1 MLKTLLLIASLF
13 TLFSFKHTQAQTGS
27 NCDYM
32 NYNDGHFASV
42 NGVRLY
48 YKQFGEGKQTIL
60 LLHSAYRSM
69 ESYCEQINVL
79 STDYRVIAMD
89 TRGHGRST
97 DNDQPYT
104 YALFAS
110 DVDALLTQLG
120 VQSATLVGIG
130 DGANTAL
137 QVAMT
142 YPKKVE
148 KLVVAGA
155 NLTADSKAVSE
166 NILRS
171 VRTASAQSLDSAV
184 IRFYT
189 RFNDNPKNF
198 PIFFEKMRKLLLN
211 YPILTGEELKTIQAP
226 TLVLSGDHD
235 FILLNNTVKIFKSI
249 PKSYLCVVP
258 GAEHYIFQQNSG
270 FVNWVLL
277 DFLKKEYVPL
287 KKY

>member
-1 MLKTLLLIASLF
+1 
-13 TLFSFKHTQAQTGS
+13 
-27 NCDYM
+27 
-32 NYNDGHFASV
+32 
-42 NGVRLY
+42 
-48 YKQFGEGKQTIL
+48 
-60 LLHSAYRSM
+60 M

-79 STDYRVIAMD
+79 AASYRVIAMD

-97 DNDQPYT
+97 DNDQPYSYT
-104 YALFAS
+104 LFAS

-120 VQSATLVGIG
+120 IPSATLVGIG

-142 YPKKVE
+142 YPKRVE

-171 VRTASAQSLDSAV
+171 VRAANAQSLDSAV
-184 IRFYT
+184 VRFYT

-198 PIFFEKMRKLLLN
+198 PVFFEKMKRLLLN
-211 YPILTGEELKTIQAP
+211 HPNLTGEELKSIQAP
-226 TLVLSGDHD
+226 TLVISGDHD

-258 GAEHYIFQQNSG
+258 GAEHYVFQQNSG
-270 FVNWVLL
+270 FINEVVL
-277 DFLKKEYVPL
+277 DFLKKEFVPL